1 MDASL
6 IPQGSHGTMVE
17 EEEEEEELRSVS
29 SSSESFSSNSNASS
43 SSSDS
48 MDDATSSASPSSP
61 ATEKDQHDRE
71 PLNEMSSLLAHLPL
85 KRGLSRYYQGSSQ
98 TFTSL
103 SDVKCLEDLAKPE
116 RPHRKKMKSCRS
128 YVWGLDNQKPLFP
141 KQCSKTITKKASKSS
156 LSCLGGRRHN
166 FVSGRPAVP
175 PHRSSNFSGQSLLL
189 A

>member
-6 IPQGSHGTMVE
+6 IPQGSHGTMV
-17 EEEEEEELRSVS
+17 EEEEEELRSVS

-43 SSSDS
+43 SFSDS

-85 KRGLSRYYQGSSQ
+85 KRGLSRYYQGRSQ

-103 SDVKCLEDLAKPE
+103 SDVKFLENLAKPE

-128 YVWGLDNQKPLFP
+128 YVWGLDNQKPLSP
-141 KQCSKTITKKASKSS
+141 KQCSKTITKKVSKSS
-156 LSCLGGRRHN
+156 LSCIGGRRHN
-166 FVSGRPAVP
+166 FVSGRHAIP

>member
-6 IPQGSHGTMVE
+6 IPQGGLGTMVE
-17 EEEEEEELRSVS
+17 EEIRSVS
-29 SSSESFSSNSNASS
+29 SSYFSSNSNASS
-43 SSSDS
+43 SSSDF
-48 MDDATSSASPSSP
+48 MDDATSSASPSLP
-61 ATEKDQHDRE
+61 ATEKDQHGRE

-85 KRGLSRYYQGSSQ
+85 KRGLSRYYQGRSQ

-103 SDVKCLEDLAKPE
+103 SDVKCLVDLVKPE

-128 YVWGLDNQKPLFP
+128 YAWGLDNHKPLSP
-141 KQCSKTITKKASKSS
+141 KQCSKTVTKRASKSS

-166 FVSGRPAVP
+166 FVSVRPAIP
-175 PHRSSNFSGQSLLL
+175 PHRSSNFSGQSLML